1 MSVSGQMDMANA
13 PLKSAPD
20 FNALIASLRSAGAE
34 RFDPVRLHFID
45 ALARRANNHEGNV
58 RYLLDARLERAL
70 AAFEERFDRARSDA
84 GERIAECVNQ
94 YPQAATALQRLFAA
108 GDFQGVRQHIAGL
121 HANDRSA
128 SLGALVRRL
137 EQQSHDQPVDASA
150 PKGSATSGVAG
161 MAGAGAN
168 GIPATM
174 VAGQHPE
181 LKTIRNFRNT
191 WSKLSVE
198 KQVTQALG
206 QAPANAG
213 PINSHMLVLRS
224 LALMRD
230 ISPDYLNRFM
240 TYADTLLCLDQGEKE
255 KAIVPKKRPAAKAP
269 KK

>member
-1 MSVSGQMDMANA
+1 MNASGQMDVDDA
-13 PLKSAPD
+13 PLKSPPD
-20 FNALIASLRSAGAE
+20 FDALIASLRLAGAE
-34 RFDPVRLHFID
+34 KFDPVGLHFID
-45 ALARRANNHEGNV
+45 ALARRASSHEGSV
-58 RYLLDARLERAL
+58 RHLLDSRLERAL
-70 AAFEERFDRARSDA
+70 AAFKERFDCARSA
-84 GERIAECVNQ
+84 TREAIAESVKD
-94 YPQAATALQRLFAA
+94 YPQASNDLQRLFAA
-108 GDFQGVRQHIAGL
+108 GDFQGVRQHT
-121 HANDRSA
+121 ANLRDSDPCA

-137 EQQSHDQPVDASA
+137 EQQSHDDSIEPSDA
-150 PKGSATSGVAG
+150 KGSAASGAAG
-161 MAGAGAN
+161 GTMS
-168 GIPATM
+168 GITRA
-174 VAGQHPE
+174 VIAGQHPE

-198 KQVTQALG
+198 KQVTQALE

-255 KAIVPKKRPAAKAP
+255 KVIIPKKRLASKAP